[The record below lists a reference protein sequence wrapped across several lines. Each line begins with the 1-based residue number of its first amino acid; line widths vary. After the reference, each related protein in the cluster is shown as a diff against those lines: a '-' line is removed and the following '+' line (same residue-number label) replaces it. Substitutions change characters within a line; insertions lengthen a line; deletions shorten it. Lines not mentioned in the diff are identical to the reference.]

1 MRQSLEGAPDLPAPR
16 QTEVGPPA
24 DFGRRLSTAHSLS
37 AGDLFA
43 QEPPTRTATMLRT
56 LFVLA
61 ILVPGIVL
69 SLRSRY
75 VALLMYLWFAL
86 FRPQD
91 WLWIDV
97 TSLRLSLLLGLIL
110 LVPAMLSGRFP
121 NISHPLCIGM
131 ILFVW
136 SASITQTVAIRPD
149 VGWVWI
155 DFLVRLFL
163 ASMMIVTCAVDARQV
178 LGVLAVIAGSLGF
191 HAAKAGLAYVVGG
204 GTRFADGLAG
214 AFVDNNGYALATVM
228 IIPLLLATAQNVDL
242 IYSGRLLK
250 WVRRGVYL
258 SIPLCMF
265 AVIGTY
271 SRGGF
276 ISLAAATLIFAML
289 QDRRV
294 PALGGLALV
303 VTIALLV
310 VPIPQ
315 SYIDRLQTI
324 QTYNEIGEESAMSR
338 PHFWRVGLRMVSA
351 NPLGVGLKQYEAAYD
366 KYDFSYG
373 RYGHH
378 RAVHNSHVQVLAE
391 LGYPGELI
399 WAGLFAFA
407 FFACVRVRRRAREPD
422 LDPRTGAFMR
432 TTANALIVSMGA
444 FVIGGSFLSLAV
456 NDLTWLTFG
465 LVAALDRFAKC
476 AVEIPEA
483 APVELPAAPLLL
495 GVPTLSGGR

>member
-1 MRQSLEGAPDLPAPR
+1 
-16 QTEVGPPA
+16 
-24 DFGRRLSTAHSLS
+24 
-37 AGDLFA
+37 
-43 QEPPTRTATMLRT
+43 MLRT

-61 ILVPGIVL
+61 ILVPGLLL

-91 WLWIDV
+91 WMWIDV
-97 TSLRLSLLLGLIL
+97 TALRLSLLLGLVL

-121 NISHPLCIGM
+121 NMTHPLSIGM

-155 DFLVRLFL
+155 DFLVRLFV
-163 ASMMIVTCAVDARQV
+163 ASMMIVTCATDAPRV

-191 HAAKAGLAYVVGG
+191 HASKAGLAYVLGG

-214 AFVDNNGYALATVM
+214 AFVDNNGYALGTVM
-228 IIPLLLATAQNVDL
+228 IIPLLLATAQNIDL
-242 IYSGRLLK
+242 VYSGRFLK
-250 WVRRGVYL
+250 WIQRGFYL

-265 AVIGTY
+265 AVVGTY

-276 ISLAAATLIFAML
+276 ISLAAAVLVFAML

-294 PALGGLALV
+294 PTLAGLAAV
-303 VTIALLV
+303 VTVTLLV

-338 PHFWRVGLRMVSA
+338 PHFWKVGWRMVSA

-373 RYGHH
+373 LYGHH

-391 LGYPGELI
+391 LGYPGLLI
-399 WAGLFAFA
+399 WIGLFTFA
-407 FFACVRVRRRAREPD
+407 FYACFRVRRQAREPH
-422 LDPRTGAFMR
+422 LDPRTGRFLK
-432 TTANALIVSMGA
+432 TTANALIVSMAG

-465 LVAALDRFAKC
+465 LVGALDRYAKR
-476 AVEIPEA
+476 AVEAGEETPA
-483 APVELPAAPLLL
+483 ELPAVAVVP
-495 GVPTLSGGR
+495 GWTSVPTLSRGR

>member
-1 MRQSLEGAPDLPAPR
+1 
-16 QTEVGPPA
+16 
-24 DFGRRLSTAHSLS
+24 
-37 AGDLFA
+37 
-43 QEPPTRTATMLRT
+43 MLRT

-61 ILVPGIVL
+61 ILVPGFFL

-91 WLWIDV
+91 WMWIDV

-110 LVPAMLSGRFP
+110 LVPAVLSGRFP
-121 NISHPLCIGM
+121 NMTHPLSIGM

-163 ASMMIVTCAVDARQV
+163 ASMMIVTCATDAPRV
-178 LGVLAVIAGSLGF
+178 LGVLAVIGGSLGF
-191 HAAKAGLAYVVGG
+191 HAAKAGLAYVLGG

-228 IIPLLLATAQNVDL
+228 IIPLLLASAQNIDL

-250 WVRRGVYL
+250 WVRRGLYL

-276 ISLAAATLIFAML
+276 ISLAAAIFVFAVL

-294 PALGGLALV
+294 PTLAGLA
-303 VTIALLV
+303 TIAAVTLLV

-324 QTYNEIGEESAMSR
+324 HTYNEIGEESAQSR
-338 PHFWRVGLRMVSA
+338 PHFWKVGMRMVSA
-351 NPLGVGLKQYEAAYD
+351 NPLGIGLKQYEAAYD

-391 LGYPGELI
+391 LGYPGAVI
-399 WAGLFAFA
+399 WGGLFAFA
-407 FFACVRVRRRAREPD
+407 FFACFRVRRQARELH
-422 LDPRTGAFMR
+422 LDPRTGLFLK
-432 TTANALIVSMGA
+432 TTANALIISMAA

-465 LVAALDRFAKC
+465 LVGALDRFAKR
-476 AVEIPEA
+476 AVEARVET
-483 APVELPAAPLLL
+483 PVELPTAPVMPMWTS
-495 GVPTLSGGR
+495 VPTLSRGR